1 MTLSTGFVKI
11 KLLAVAVLLSGIVIS
26 FFASYQIYKE
36 QQEKDKLRFSTLT
49 KQVTMLVS
57 NKIESYV
64 QIPFSGAALF
74 RASDRV
80 DADEWLGFV
89 KSLRLEKDFSGLG
102 GLGYARFQKNIAHNI
117 GGGVKLLPK

>member
-36 QQEKDKLRFSTLT
+36 QQEKDKLKFSTLT

-117 GGGVKLLPK
+117 GGGG